1 MIRLCCPDLLI
12 DWRLSDFA
20 ASDLL
25 FMKREVDENVDDD
38 DADTD
43 EDVDDIL
50 QIPLT
55 RASGFTEEKLL
66 RRKCGFKAKPSFDPD
81 LWPIRRLWRQLT
93 TFVTKWMVACLDGLM
108 VGCFIENYC
117 NQWTNAVLLLETLGI
132 KLGDE
137 VDDDDWQ

>member
-1 MIRLCCPDLLI
+1 
-12 DWRLSDFA
+12 
-20 ASDLL
+20 
-25 FMKREVDENVDDD
+25 MKREVDENVDDD

-93 TFVTKWMVACLDGLM
+93 TFITK
-108 VGCFIENYC
+108 
-117 NQWTNAVLLLETLGI
+117 
-132 KLGDE
+132 
-137 VDDDDWQ
+137 